1 MQSNVNPALK
11 DAPAGE
17 LQCDH
22 KSVWL
27 LLGVCGAGMRA
38 FAEMLLD
45 AGQTVVGTDT
55 DSDGL
60 SRLQS
65 LKIPHC
71 SLVRW
76 PTELNTDKY
85 SNATVVHSL
94 AVSANCPL
102 LIQARQLNL
111 KVAPLPLAMGEFLRN
126 SRQIC
131 VAGTHGKTTTTGMIW
146 WILQQAG
153 LKPAG
158 YIGGEFIDSHRSGA
172 FGAGQTSVVESCEY
186 RQSFLQLNPQTA
198 VLTGIEPDHF
208 DCFDVDQA
216 ADDAFQSFIERIPA
230 DGTLIVNSDNS
241 RSHKLARMAKCS
253 VFSVGWNTAS
263 DWNIRNLRLDSE
275 ARNAVAIG
283 PPFPAQVFEIFHCGK
298 SIAEIRLRVPGLHN
312 VENATAAFVAAMAE
326 GLPPEE
332 IAQHIASF
340 FGIRRRFEHRGTWRG
355 VDLVDDY
362 AHHPS
367 AINATL
373 RTARSCFPGRRLI
386 AIFEPH
392 QVSRTERLF
401 SEFTQALTL
410 FDECLVLPVLPAR
423 ENASS
428 AECCRISGRLVR
440 RISEAGGRAFLMAN
454 LDQVPG
460 RLDHA
465 ARPGDVVITMGA
477 GRTNQIHDEI
487 NRRLFRDSA
496 A

>member
-1 MQSNVNPALK
+1 MQSHDNPAVEFAL
-11 DAPAGE
+11 AGNHPSE
-17 LQCDH
+17 K

-27 LLGVCGAGMRA
+27 LLGICGAGMRA

-45 AGQTVVGTDT
+45 AGQTVIGTDT
-55 DSDGL
+55 DHDGL

-65 LKIPHC
+65 LKNPHC
-71 SLVRW
+71 SLVPW
-76 PTELNTDKY
+76 PTELTTDYY
-85 SNATVVHSL
+85 SGANVVYSL
-94 AVSANCPL
+94 AVPANSPL
-102 LIQARQLNL
+102 LNQSRQLNL
-111 KVAPLPLAMGEFLRN
+111 KVSPLPVAMGEFLKN

-158 YIGGEFIDSHRSGA
+158 YIGGEFLDTHRSGA
-172 FGAGQTSVVESCEY
+172 FGSGQTSVIESCEY

-216 ADDAFQSFIERIPA
+216 ADSAFQSFIERIPT
-230 DGTLIVNSDNS
+230 DGTLIVNADNL
-241 RSHKLARMAKCS
+241 RSLDVARKAGCI
-253 VFSVGWNTAS
+253 VFSFGRNTAS
-263 DWNIRNLRLDSE
+263 DWMIRNLAMDYSRTT
-275 ARNAVAIG
+275 ATKTG
-283 PPFPAQVFEIFHCGK
+283 PPFPSQVFEIFHCGR

-312 VENATAAFVAAMAE
+312 VENATAAFVSAMAE

-332 IAQHIASF
+332 VSLHLGSF
-340 FGIRRRFEHRGTWRG
+340 SGIRRRFEYRGTWRG

-367 AINATL
+367 AISATL
-373 RTARSCFPGRRLI
+373 QTARSCFPGQRLI

-440 RISEAGGRAFLMAN
+440 RISEAGGRAFLLAN

-487 NRRLFRDSA
+487 HRRLLRDSA

>member
-1 MQSNVNPALK
+1 MQSPNNPALE
-11 DAPAGE
+11 DAPAGDRPSE
-17 LQCDH
+17 K
-22 KSVWL
+22 KSAWL
-27 LLGVCGAGMRA
+27 LLGICGAGMRA

-45 AGQTVVGTDT
+45 AGQTVIGTDT
-55 DSDGL
+55 DRDGL
-60 SRLQS
+60 SRLHFLKS
-65 LKIPHC
+65 LHC
-71 SLVRW
+71 SLVPW
-76 PTELNTDKY
+76 PTELTTDKY
-85 SNATVVHSL
+85 GGATIVHSL
-94 AVSANCPL
+94 AVPANLPL

-111 KVAPLPLAMGEFLRN
+111 KVSPLPVAMGEFLKN

-158 YIGGEFIDSHRSGA
+158 YIGGEFLDTHRSGA
-172 FGAGQTSVVESCEY
+172 FGAGRTSVIESCEY
-186 RQSFLQLNPQTA
+186 RHSFLQLNPQTA

-216 ADDAFQSFIERIPA
+216 VDSAFQSFIERIPT
-230 DGTLIVNSDNS
+230 DGTLIVNADNP
-241 RSHKLARMAKCS
+241 RSLDVARKASCS
-253 VFSVGWNTAS
+253 VFSFGRNSAS
-263 DWNIRNLRLDSE
+263 DWMIRNLEMDSSR
-275 ARNAVAIG
+275 ASATKIG
-283 PPFPAQVFEIFHCGK
+283 SPFPAQVFEIFHCGK

-326 GLPPEE
+326 GLPPDE
-332 IAQHIASF
+332 ISRHLGSF
-340 FGIRRRFEHRGTWRG
+340 SGIRRRFEYRGTWRG

-367 AINATL
+367 AISATL

-487 NRRLFRDSA
+487 HRRLLRDSA

>member
-1 MQSNVNPALK
+1 MQSTDNPALEF
-11 DAPAGE
+11 APAGDRPSE
-17 LQCDH
+17 K

-27 LLGVCGAGMRA
+27 LLGICGAGMRA

-45 AGQTVVGTDT
+45 AGQTVIGTDT
-55 DSDGL
+55 DRDGL
-60 SRLQS
+60 SRLQF
-65 LKIPHC
+65 LKNPHC
-71 SLVRW
+71 SLIPW
-76 PTELNTDKY
+76 PTELNADKY
-85 SNATVVHSL
+85 SCSTVVHSL
-94 AVSANCPL
+94 AVPANSPL

-111 KVAPLPLAMGEFLRN
+111 TVSPLPVAMGEFLKN

-158 YIGGEFIDSHRSGA
+158 YIGGEFLDTHHSGA
-172 FGAGQTSVVESCEY
+172 FGSGQTSVIESCEY

-208 DCFDVDQA
+208 DCFDVEQA
-216 ADDAFQSFIERIPA
+216 ADSAFQSFIERIPA
-230 DGTLIVNSDNS
+230 DGTLIVNADNS
-241 RSHKLARMAKCS
+241 RSLDVARVAGCS
-253 VFSVGWNTAS
+253 VFSFGSNTEA
-263 DWNIRNLRLDSE
+263 DWMIRSLAMDSS
-275 ARNAVAIG
+275 RTTVTKPG

-298 SIAEIRLRVPGLHN
+298 SIAEVRLRVPGLHN
-312 VENATAAFVAAMAE
+312 VENATAAFVAAMSE

-332 IAQHIASF
+332 ISRHLGSF
-340 FGIRRRFEHRGTWRG
+340 SGIRRRFEYRGTWRG

-367 AINATL
+367 AISATL

-487 NRRLFRDSA
+487 HRRLLRDSA

>member
-11 DAPAGE
+11 DASAGE
-17 LQCDH
+17 LQCEH

-172 FGAGQTSVVESCEY
+172 FGAGQTSVIESCEY

-275 ARNAVAIG
+275 ARTAVAIE

-332 IAQHIASF
+332 ISLHLGSF
-340 FGIRRRFEHRGTWRG
+340 SGIRRRFEHRGTWRG

-428 AECCRISGRLVR
+428 GECCRISGRLVR

>member
-216 ADDAFQSFIERIPA
+216 SDDAFQSFIERIPA

-241 RSHKLARMAKCS
+241 RSHKLARVAKCR
-253 VFSVGWNTAS
+253 VFSFGRNTVS
-263 DWNIRNLRLDSE
+263 DWNVRNLRLDSE
-275 ARNAVAIG
+275 ARTAVTLG
-283 PPFPAQVFEIFHCGK
+283 PPFPAQVFEIFHCGN
-298 SIAEIRLRVPGLHN
+298 SMAEIRLRVPGLHN
-312 VENATAAFVAAMAE
+312 VENAAAAFVAAMAE
-326 GLPPEE
+326 GLPPKE
-332 IAQHIASF
+332 IAHHLGSF
-340 FGIRRRFEHRGTWRG
+340 SGIRRRFEHRGTWRG

-367 AINATL
+367 AISATL
-373 RTARSCFPGRRLI
+373 WTARSCFPGRRLI

-428 AECCRISGRLVR
+428 AECCRISDRLVR

-477 GRTNQIHDEI
+477 GRTHQIHDEI

>member
-1 MQSNVNPALK
+1 MQSNANSAMRSTQ
-11 DAPAGE
+11 AGE
-17 LQCDH
+17 PQGEK

-27 LLGVCGAGMRA
+27 LLGICGAGMRA

-60 SRLQS
+60 QRLQHLRFPKCS
-65 LKIPHC
+65 IIP
-71 SLVRW
+71 W
-76 PTELNTDKY
+76 PTELDQKELTE
-85 SNATVVHSL
+85 ATVVHSL

-102 LIQARQLNL
+102 LTHARELNL
-111 KVAPLPLAMGEFLRN
+111 KVTPLPVAMGEFVQN

-131 VAGTHGKTTTTGMIW
+131 VGGTHGKTTTTGMIW

-172 FGAGQTSVVESCEY
+172 FGAGQTSVIESCEY
-186 RQSFLQLNPQTA
+186 RQSFLQLYPHTA

-216 ADDAFQSFIERIPA
+216 ADSAFQSFIARIPA
-230 DGTLIVNSDNS
+230 DGTLIVNADNS
-241 RSHKLARMAKCS
+241 RSLDVAQTARCN
-253 VFSVGWNTAS
+253 VFSFGRSAAS
-263 DWNIRNLRLDSE
+263 DWMIRDLEVDSTCTT
-275 ARNAVAIG
+275 ATKIG
-283 PPFPAQVFEIFHCGK
+283 SPFPAQGFEIFHCGK
-298 SIAEIRLRVPGLHN
+298 SIAEVRLRVPGLHN

-326 GLPPEE
+326 GLAPED
-332 IAQHIASF
+332 IARHLGSF
-340 FGIRRRFEHRGTWRG
+340 SGIRRRFEYRGTWRG

-401 SEFTQALTL
+401 SEFTQALAL

-428 AECCRISGRLVR
+428 AECSRISGRLVR

-487 NRRLFRDSA
+487 HRRLLRDSA

>member
-1 MQSNVNPALK
+1 MQSHDNPALEF
-11 DAPAGE
+11 APAG
-17 LQCDH
+17 DRPSDK

-27 LLGVCGAGMRA
+27 LLGICGAGMRA

-45 AGQTVVGTDT
+45 AGQTVIGTDT
-55 DSDGL
+55 DRDGL
-60 SRLQS
+60 SRLQF
-65 LKIPHC
+65 LKSPHC
-71 SLVRW
+71 SLVLW
-76 PTELNTDKY
+76 PTELTTDKY
-85 SNATVVHSL
+85 GGATIVNSL
-94 AVSANCPL
+94 AVPENSPL
-102 LIQARQLNL
+102 LIQARQLNF
-111 KVAPLPLAMGEFLRN
+111 KVSPLPVAMGEFLKN

-146 WILQQAG
+146 WILNQAG

-158 YIGGEFIDSHRSGA
+158 YIGGEFLDTHRSGA
-172 FGAGQTSVVESCEY
+172 FGNGQTAVIESCEY

-216 ADDAFQSFIERIPA
+216 ADSAFQAFIDRIPA
-230 DGTLIVNSDNS
+230 NGTLIVNSDNS
-241 RSHKLARMAKCS
+241 RSLDVSRKARCS
-253 VFSVGWNTAS
+253 VFSFGRNTTS
-263 DWNIRNLRLDSE
+263 DWMIRNLAMNSFRTT
-275 ARNAVAIG
+275 ATTPG
-283 PPFPAQVFEIFHCGK
+283 PPFPAQVFEIVHGGK
-298 SIAEIRLRVPGLHN
+298 SVAEVRLRVPGPHN

-332 IAQHIASF
+332 ISRHLGSF
-340 FGIRRRFEHRGTWRG
+340 SGIRRRFEHRGTWCG

-367 AINATL
+367 AISATL
-373 RTARSCFPGRRLI
+373 RTARVCFPGRRLI

-487 NRRLFRDSA
+487 HRRLLRDSA

>member
-1 MQSNVNPALK
+1 MQFNDNPALEF
-11 DAPAGE
+11 APAGDRPGE
-17 LQCDH
+17 K

-27 LLGVCGAGMRA
+27 LLGICGAGMRA

-55 DSDGL
+55 NREGFSQ
-60 SRLQS
+60 LQA
-65 LKIPHC
+65 LRNPRC
-71 SLVRW
+71 SLIPW
-76 PTELNTDKY
+76 PIELNADIY
-85 SNATVVHSL
+85 SGTTVVHSL
-94 AVSANCPL
+94 AVPANSPL
-102 LIQARQLNL
+102 LIEARQLNL
-111 KVAPLPLAMGEFLRN
+111 KVSPLPVAMGEFLRN

-146 WILQQAG
+146 WILHQAG

-158 YIGGEFIDSHRSGA
+158 YIGGEFLDTHRSGT
-172 FGAGQTSVVESCEY
+172 FGIGQTSVIESCEY
-186 RQSFLQLNPQTA
+186 RHSFLQLKPQTA

-216 ADDAFQSFIERIPA
+216 ADSAFQSFIERIPP

-241 RSHKLARMAKCS
+241 RSIDLARKASCS
-253 VFSVGWNTAS
+253 VFSFGRNTAS
-263 DWNIRNLRLDSE
+263 DWMIRDSATDPSRTTTTKLR
-275 ARNAVAIG
+275 A
-283 PPFPAQVFEIFHCGK
+283 PFPAQLFEIFHCGK
-298 SIAEIRLRVPGLHN
+298 SIAEVRLTVPGQHN

-332 IAQHIASF
+332 ISRHLGSF
-340 FGIRRRFEHRGTWRG
+340 SGIRRRFEYRGTWRG

-367 AINATL
+367 AISATL

-487 NRRLFRDSA
+487 HRRLLRDSA

>member
-1 MQSNVNPALK
+1 MQSTDNPALEF
-11 DAPAGE
+11 APAGVRPSE
-17 LQCDH
+17 K

-27 LLGVCGAGMRA
+27 LLGICGAGMRA

-45 AGQTVVGTDT
+45 AGQTIIGTDT
-55 DSDGL
+55 DRDGL
-60 SRLQS
+60 SRLQF
-65 LKIPHC
+65 LKSPHC
-71 SLVRW
+71 CLVPW
-76 PTELNTDKY
+76 PTELTTDKY
-85 SNATVVHSL
+85 GGATIVHSL
-94 AVSANCPL
+94 AVPANLPL

-111 KVAPLPLAMGEFLRN
+111 KVSPLPVAMGEFLKN

-158 YIGGEFIDSHRSGA
+158 YIGGEFLDTHRSGA
-172 FGAGQTSVVESCEY
+172 FGAGQTSVIESCEY

-216 ADDAFQSFIERIPA
+216 ADSAFRSFIQRIPT
-230 DGTLIVNSDNS
+230 DGTLIVNADNS
-241 RSHKLARMAKCS
+241 RSLDVARKVGCS
-253 VFSVGWNTAS
+253 VFSFGRNIEADWMIRSLAMDTSRTTATK
-263 DWNIRNLRLDSE
+263 L
-275 ARNAVAIG
+275 G
-283 PPFPAQVFEIFHCGK
+283 HPFPAQVFEIFHCGK
-298 SIAEIRLRVPGLHN
+298 SIAEVRLRVPGLHN
-312 VENATAAFVAAMAE
+312 VENATAAFVASMAE

-332 IAQHIASF
+332 IARHLGSF
-340 FGIRRRFEHRGTWRG
+340 SGIRRRFEYRGTWRG

-487 NRRLFRDSA
+487 HRRLLRDSA

>member
-1 MQSNVNPALK
+1 MESHVNSAIRNARAGGLFGERKPA
-11 DAPAGE
+11 
-17 LQCDH
+17 
-22 KSVWL
+22 WL
-27 LLGVCGAGMRA
+27 LLGICGSGMKA

-45 AGQTVVGTDT
+45 AGQTVIGTDT
-55 DSDGL
+55 DRISLQGL
-60 SRLQS
+60 QRLTKS
-65 LKIPHC
+65 HC
-71 SLVRW
+71 SIISW
-76 PTELNTDKY
+76 PTDLNY
-85 SNATVVHSL
+85 EEFRNASVVHSL
-94 AVSANCPL
+94 AVSPNCPL
-102 LIQARQLNL
+102 LLHARQLKL
-111 KVAPLPLAMGEFLRN
+111 KVTSLPVAMGEFVQN

-146 WILQQAG
+146 WTLQQAG

-158 YIGGEFIDSHRSGA
+158 YIGGEFVDSHRSGA
-172 FGAGQTSVVESCEY
+172 FGAGQTSVIESCEY
-186 RQSFLQLNPQTA
+186 RQSFLQLNPQTV

-208 DCFDVDQA
+208 DCFDDDQA
-216 ADDAFQSFIERIPA
+216 ADSAFHSFIERIPA
-230 DGTLIVNSDNS
+230 NGTLIVNGNNS
-241 RSHKLARMAKCS
+241 RSLDVARKAGCS
-253 VFSVGWNTAS
+253 VFSFGRNAAS
-263 DWNIRNLRLDSE
+263 DWMIRNLEMDSSC
-275 ARNAVAIG
+275 ASATKFG

-312 VENATAAFVAAMAE
+312 VENATAAFVAAIAE
-326 GLPPEE
+326 GLAPAAISRHLE
-332 IAQHIASF
+332 SF
-340 FGIRRRFEHRGTWRG
+340 SGIRRRFEYRGTWRG

-367 AINATL
+367 AISATL
-373 RTARSCFPGRRLI
+373 RTARTCFPGRRLI

-401 SEFTQALTL
+401 LQFTQALAL

-423 ENASS
+423 EIASS

-440 RISEAGGRAFLMAN
+440 QISEAGGRAFLMAN

-487 NRRLFRDSA
+487 HRRLLRDSA

>member
-1 MQSNVNPALK
+1 MQSPDNPALEF
-11 DAPAGE
+11 APAGDRPSE
-17 LQCDH
+17 K

-27 LLGVCGAGMRA
+27 LLGICGAGMRA

-45 AGQTVVGTDT
+45 AGQKVIGTDT
-55 DSDGL
+55 DRDGL
-60 SRLQS
+60 SRLQF
-65 LKIPHC
+65 LKNPHC
-71 SLVRW
+71 SLIPW
-76 PTELNTDKY
+76 PTELNSEEY
-85 SNATVVHSL
+85 SGAIVVHSL
-94 AVSANCPL
+94 AVPANSPL

-111 KVAPLPLAMGEFLRN
+111 MVFPLPVAMGEFLKN

-158 YIGGEFIDSHRSGA
+158 YIGGEFLDTHRSGA
-172 FGAGQTSVVESCEY
+172 FGAGRTSVIESCEY

-216 ADDAFQSFIERIPA
+216 ADSAFQSFIDRIPA
-230 DGTLIVNSDNS
+230 DGTLIVNADNS
-241 RSHKLARMAKCS
+241 RSLDVARSVDCS
-253 VFSVGWNTAS
+253 VFSFGRNTGS
-263 DWNIRNLRLDSE
+263 DWMIRNLEMDSSRTT
-275 ARNAVAIG
+275 ATKPG
-283 PPFPAQVFEIFHCGK
+283 PPFPVQVFEIFHCGK
-298 SIAEIRLRVPGLHN
+298 SIAEVRLRVPGLHN
-312 VENATAAFVAAMAE
+312 VENATAAFVASMAE
-326 GLPPEE
+326 GLLPEE
-332 IAQHIASF
+332 IARHLGSF
-340 FGIRRRFEHRGTWRG
+340 SGIRRRFEYRGTWRG
-355 VDLVDDY
+355 VDLIDDY

-367 AINATL
+367 AISATL

-440 RISEAGGRAFLMAN
+440 RISEAGGRAFLLAN

-487 NRRLFRDSA
+487 HRRLLRDSA

>member
-1 MQSNVNPALK
+1 MHSINNPALRV
-11 DAPAGE
+11 DAAGE
-17 LQCDH
+17 LRL
-22 KSVWL
+22 KSKSAWL
-27 LLGVCGAGMRA
+27 LLGICGAGMRA

-45 AGQTVVGTDT
+45 AGEAVVGTDT
-55 DSDGL
+55 DQDGL
-60 SRLQS
+60 TRLRS
-65 LKIPHC
+65 LKIPQC
-71 SLVRW
+71 SLVPW
-76 PTELNTDKY
+76 PTDLNSAEY
-85 SNATVVHSL
+85 SDTTVVHSQ
-94 AVSANCPL
+94 AVLANCPL
-102 LIQARQLNL
+102 LNQARQLNL
-111 KVAPLPLAMGEFLRN
+111 KVASLPMAMGEFLRT

-153 LKPAG
+153 LNPAG
-158 YIGGEFIDSHRSGA
+158 YIGGEFIDSHPSGA
-172 FGAGQTSVVESCEY
+172 FGAGQTSVIESCEY

-216 ADDAFQSFIERIPA
+216 ADNAFHSFIERIPA
-230 DGTLIVNSDNS
+230 DGTLIVNSDNL
-241 RSHKLARMAKCS
+241 RSHKLASTAKCRIWS
-253 VFSVGWNTAS
+253 FSRNTVS
-263 DWNIRNLRLDSE
+263 DWTVRNLRQDSE
-275 ARNAVAIG
+275 AGTTVTIR
-283 PPFPAQVFEIFHCGK
+283 PPFPAQVFEVFHCGK
-298 SIAEIRLRVPGLHN
+298 SAAEIRLRVPGLHN

-326 GLPPEE
+326 GLPPEK
-332 IAQHIASF
+332 ISRHLGSF
-340 FGIRRRFEHRGTWRG
+340 SGIRRRFEHRGSWRG

-401 SEFTQALTL
+401 SEFIQALKL

-423 ENASS
+423 ENASPS
-428 AECCRISGRLVR
+428 ECCRISGRLVR

-487 NRRLFRDSA
+487 HRRLLRDSA

>member
-1 MQSNVNPALK
+1 MQSHDNPAPES
-11 DAPAGE
+11 AAAGE
-17 LQCDH
+17 LPC
-22 KSVWL
+22 KKRSAWL
-27 LLGVCGAGMRA
+27 LLGICGSGMRA

-55 DSDGL
+55 DRDGL
-60 SRLQS
+60 SRLQT
-65 LKIPHC
+65 LKNPLC
-71 SLVRW
+71 SLIPW
-76 PTELNTDKY
+76 PTELPGEKY
-85 SNATVVHSL
+85 CGTSIVHSL
-94 AVSANCPL
+94 AVPANSPL

-111 KVAPLPLAMGEFLRN
+111 KVSPLPVAMGEFLKD

-158 YIGGEFIDSHRSGA
+158 YIGGEFLETHRSGA
-172 FGAGQTSVVESCEY
+172 FGAGQTSVIESCEY

-216 ADDAFQSFIERIPA
+216 ADSAFRSFIERIPA
-230 DGTLIVNSDNS
+230 DGTLIVNADNS
-241 RSHKLARMAKCS
+241 RSLDVARKASCS
-253 VFSVGWNTAS
+253 VFSFGGNTAS
-263 DWNIRNLRLDSE
+263 DWMIRNLETDSC
-275 ARNAVAIG
+275 RTTSSRIG
-283 PPFPAQVFEIFHCGK
+283 SPFPAQVFEIFHCGK
-298 SIAEIRLRVPGLHN
+298 SVAEVGLQVPGLHN

-326 GLPPEE
+326 GLPPDE
-332 IAQHIASF
+332 ISRHLGSF
-340 FGIRRRFEHRGTWRG
+340 SGIHRRFEYRGTWRG
-355 VDLVDDY
+355 VDLIDDY

-367 AINATL
+367 AISATL

-401 SEFTQALTL
+401 SEFIQALTL

-487 NRRLFRDSA
+487 HRRLLRDSA